1 MNEKKF
7 PIPAIIFSAIG
18 CICAFFMMPVE
29 AIAAGGIGMILSVR
43 KRETHRVKLPVVLG
57 VIAVLCGLLALCWY
71 CYIGKQGVGGSSY
84 WLFRIFFT

>member
-29 AIAAGGIGMILSVR
+29 AIAAGGIGLILSVR

-57 VIAVLCGLLALCWY
+57 VIAVLGGLLALFWMFH
-71 CYIGKQGVGGSSY
+71 IATKGVVGYSY
-84 WLFRIFFT
+84 WLCRIFFA